1 MSLRFNP
8 PPNWPAPP
16 EGFVPPAGWQPDP
29 AWGPAPE
36 GWQLWVDD
44 ASVPSAP
51 AVPSASD
58 PAWAPTQ
65 AVSTSSAPV
74 ADPTGRPVSAPSAA
88 DYSAPMAASGPDQTS
103 FQPTAAPMGAAVQPS
118 FQPPVTGGSAPM
130 AASAPT
136 SSPYAANM
144 NYAQSPTPYQ
154 PGPAP
159 QGFGAQPQTGSWQ
172 PLDINQQQGPG
183 STPVTKKW
191 WFWAIIVVAVLALVG
206 GLVLALTGG
215 KDDDPKPTAAQTSQ
229 QDDPA
234 PQPSGNGGSDPASK
248 PTDDARPSATSGS
261 SGGSGNSGNCQQG
274 TSQKCPGD
282 LATQT
287 LTLKASEYSN
297 DPNATVDLAFG
308 DVVWDGTEQVR
319 AGWQHGFVEP
329 GEGKVYMRL
338 PVTVTYHG
346 EGQANLYSLNIK
358 YVHDG
363 NSFTQE
369 FIVPSDELLSQS
381 APYDGGSVS
390 GYVTFIIPAE
400 YANSGAFAI
409 SYNYKDEYWMAEL

>member
-44 ASVPSAP
+44 ASVASAP
-51 AVPSASD
+51 MAASAPVVTSAND

-88 DYSAPMAASGPDQTS
+88 DYSAPMAASGPDQAG
-103 FQPTAAPMGAAVQPS
+103 FQSTAPMGAVQPG
-118 FQPPVTGGSAPM
+118 FQPMGGSAPM
-130 AASAPT
+130 ATSAPS

-159 QGFGAQPQTGSWQ
+159 QSFGAQPQASSWQ
-172 PLDINQQQGPG
+172 PLDINQQQGSG

-191 WFWAIIVVAVLALVG
+191 WFWAIIVVAILTLVG
-206 GLVLALTGG
+206 GLALALIGG
-215 KDDDPKPTAAQTSQ
+215 QDDDSKPTAAETNQ
-229 QDDPA
+229 QQDPA
-234 PQPSGNGGSDPASK
+234 PKPSEDEDPAPTSK
-248 PTDDARPSATSGS
+248 PSDGARPSATASSGS
-261 SGGSGNSGNCQQG
+261 SSSCQQG

-282 LATQT
+282 LATQS
-287 LTLKASEYSN
+287 LSLKASEYSS
-297 DPNATVDLAFG
+297 DPNATIDLTFG

-319 AGWQHGFVEP
+319 SGWQYGFIEP

-358 YVHDG
+358 YVRDG

-369 FIVPSDELLSQS
+369 FIFSSDELLSQS
-381 APYDGGSVS
+381 APYDGGTVT

-409 SYNYKDEYWMAEL
+409 SYNYVDEYWMAEL